1 MIEKEIEEFNRSY
14 EDSVKSIKLP
24 KRLQKDYK
32 IVDCLKESDIKHV
45 YLLEAVDGTLSVLK
59 AYKAEYTSLLE
70 NEYHI
75 MEQLKN
81 KRNCPVP
88 KTIDYWTDEN
98 YVFFLRE
105 YIDGNSLLSMY
116 EGGYFESDKAVI
128 QWKRLRFIKSLCSI

>member
-45 YLLEAVDGTLSVLK
+45 YLLEAADGTLSVLK

-81 KRNCPVP
+81 KRNYPVP

-105 YIDGNSLLSMY
+105 YIDGNLLLSMY

>member
-45 YLLEAVDGTLSVLK
+45 YLLEAADGTLSVLK

-105 YIDGNSLLSMY
+105 YIG
-116 EGGYFESDKAVI
+116 
-128 QWKRLRFIKSLCSI
+128 

>member
-45 YLLEAVDGTLSVLK
+45 YLLEAEDRTLSVLK

>member
-1 MIEKEIEEFNRSY
+1 M
-14 EDSVKSIKLP
+14 
-24 KRLQKDYK
+24 
-32 IVDCLKESDIKHV
+32 DCLKESDIKHV
-45 YLLEAVDGTLSVLK
+45 YLLEAADGTLSVLK

-75 MEQLKN
+75 MEQLNN